1 MQGEFGEKGGKME
14 TIQKYNPS
22 VKSFEQ
28 SANYKVKKLLEMG
41 LVSKVTDGVYSVLPI
56 PGYNITTYTIK
67 EHFGQ
72 LICNCQMG
80 RKGRECSHV
89 RAVRIYQEQTEHI
102 KEQQLHML

>member
-1 MQGEFGEKGGKME
+1 LVE
-14 TIQKYNPS
+14 TIQHYDAKT
-22 VKSFEQ
+22 KTFEHPVNQ
-28 SANYKVKKLLEMG
+28 KVKKLLELG
-41 LVSKVTDGVYSVLPI
+41 KISRVTYGVYQCLPI

-89 RAVRIYQEQTEHI
+89 RAVRIYQDQTEHV